1 MIRLGRFLQHPTR
14 PDPGKP
20 SFLSSFPLILLIRR
34 IARLSYRHAGS
45 RPVPPARG
53 DDVKPIPPERQILYD
68 LAIVLSIIAAGI
80 ITYIS
85 LSGGIYEVFPYFYLI
100 PIILI
105 AFARPRLSIY
115 GTVLVGWLYL
125 ALVFIIGL
133 PTVRLYM
140 LATVWFY
147 IFVSLGVLIS
157 TYSQVYHKEG
167 ERSCGA
173 YYNSQAGAFRFD
185 KESLNII
192 DANYKFASIL
202 HFECRDIVTRNLRD
216 FIPDSALLDEF
227 LRQVRD
233 KRRVRD
239 IEVGLAAYDGTVH
252 WALVSAADCDDASI
266 ICTVVDITENKQAQE
281 ALTAAN
287 KKLNLLN
294 NITRH
299 DILNQLTALIGFLE
313 ISRNE
318 ITDPNLLRFIEKEE
332 RAANAIKTQILFT
345 RDYQDVGVQSPRW
358 QDVAETVSLAIAT
371 LDLHRVA
378 VSIDLRQVQVFAD
391 PLLEKVFYNLVEN
404 SLRHGE
410 KVTRIS
416 LRAEET
422 TEGMDIVIEDDGS
435 GVPADAK
442 EKIFRR
448 EFFSNT
454 GFGLFLTREI
464 LAITGL
470 SISESGTPGSGARFV
485 IHAPKGMYRTVSSA
499 RSPPGETGPRK
510 ET

>member
-1 MIRLGRFLQHPTR
+1 MR
-14 PDPGKP
+14 PI
-20 SFLSSFPLILLIRR
+20 S
-34 IARLSYRHAGS
+34 HQQ
-45 RPVPPARG
+45 
-53 DDVKPIPPERQILYD
+53 QILYD
-68 LAIVLSIIAAGI
+68 ICIVASVLAAAA
-80 ITYIS
+80 ITWLS
-85 LSGGIYEVFPYFYLI
+85 LSWGVYEVFPYFYLL

-105 AFARPRLSIY
+105 AFARPRFSIY
-115 GTVLVGWLYL
+115 GTVLIGWMYL
-125 ALVFIIGL
+125 GLVFFIGL
-133 PTVRLYM
+133 PTARLYM

-147 IFVSLGVLIS
+147 VFVSLGVLIS
-157 TYSQVYHKEG
+157 TYSQAYHKEG

-185 KESLNII
+185 KKTLRII
-192 DANYKFASIL
+192 DANFKFASIL
-202 HFECRDIVTRNLRD
+202 HFECRDLMTRNLKD
-216 FIPDSALLDEF
+216 FLPDAAALGEF

-239 IEVGLAAYDGTVH
+239 IEVGLVAYDGTIH

-281 ALTAAN
+281 ALTQAN

-313 ISRNE
+313 ISRND
-318 ITDPNLLRFIEKEE
+318 TRDPELLQYILKEE
-332 RAANAIKTQILFT
+332 HAAHAIKSQILFT
-345 RDYQDVGVQSPRW
+345 RDYQDVGGQSPKW
-358 QDVAETVSLAIAT
+358 QNVAETVSLAIAT
-371 LDLHRVA
+371 IDLHKVQ
-378 VSIDLRQVQVFAD
+378 VKIDIRQVHVFAD

-410 KVTRIS
+410 HVTEIT
-416 LRAEET
+416 LRAAENAD
-422 TEGMDIVIEDDGS
+422 GMDLIVEDNGA
-435 GVPADAK
+435 GVPDEAK

-448 EFFSNT
+448 EYFKNT

-470 SISESGTPGSGARFV
+470 SITENGRPGAGARFV
-485 IHAPKGMYRTVSSA
+485 IHAPKGVYRIA
-499 RSPPGETGPRK
+499 GPVP
-510 ET
+510 

>member
-1 MIRLGRFLQHPTR
+1 MR
-14 PDPGKP
+14 PITPQ
-20 SFLSSFPLILLIRR
+20 RQR
-34 IARLSYRHAGS
+34 I
-45 RPVPPARG
+45 
-53 DDVKPIPPERQILYD
+53 YD
-68 LAIVLSIIAAGI
+68 LCIIASVLAAAA
-80 ITYIS
+80 ITWLS
-85 LSGGIYEVFPYFYLI
+85 LSWGVYEAFPYFYLL

-105 AFARPRLSIY
+105 AFARPRFSIY
-115 GTVLVGWLYL
+115 GTVLIGWMYL
-125 ALVFIIGL
+125 GLVFFIGL
-133 PTVRLYM
+133 PTARLYM

-147 IFVSLGVLIS
+147 VFVSLGVLIS
-157 TYSQVYHKEG
+157 TYSQAYHKEG

-185 KESLNII
+185 KKTLRII
-192 DANYKFASIL
+192 DANFKFASIL
-202 HFECRDIVTRNLRD
+202 HFECRDLMTRNLKD
-216 FIPDSALLDEF
+216 FLPDAAALGEF

-239 IEVGLAAYDGTVH
+239 IEVGLVAYDGTIH

-281 ALTAAN
+281 ALTQAN

-313 ISRNE
+313 ISRND
-318 ITDPNLLRFIEKEE
+318 TRDPELLQYILKEE
-332 RAANAIKTQILFT
+332 HAAHAIKSQILFT
-345 RDYQDVGVQSPRW
+345 RDYQDVGGQSPKW
-358 QDVAETVSLAIAT
+358 QNVAETVSLAIAT
-371 LDLHRVA
+371 IDLHKVQ
-378 VSIDLRQVQVFAD
+378 VKIDIRQVHVFAD

-410 KVTRIS
+410 RVTEIT
-416 LRAEET
+416 LRAAENAD
-422 TEGMDIVIEDDGS
+422 GMDLIVEDNGA
-435 GVPADAK
+435 GVPDEAK

-448 EFFSNT
+448 EYFKNT

-470 SISESGTPGSGARFV
+470 SITENGRPGAGARFV
-485 IHAPKGMYRTVSSA
+485 IHAPKGVYRIA
-499 RSPPGETGPRK
+499 GPVP
-510 ET
+510 

>member
-1 MIRLGRFLQHPTR
+1 MR
-14 PDPGKP
+14 PITPQ
-20 SFLSSFPLILLIRR
+20 
-34 IARLSYRHAGS
+34 
-45 RPVPPARG
+45 
-53 DDVKPIPPERQILYD
+53 RQTVYD
-68 LAIVLSIIAAGI
+68 ICIVASVLAAAA
-80 ITYIS
+80 ITYLS
-85 LSGGIYEVFPYFYLI
+85 LSWGVYEVFPYFYLL

-105 AFARPRLSIY
+105 AFARPRFSIY
-115 GTVLVGWLYL
+115 GTVLIGWMYL
-125 ALVFIIGL
+125 GLVYFIGL
-133 PTVRLYM
+133 PTARLYM

-147 IFVSLGVLIS
+147 VFVSLGVLIS

-185 KESLNII
+185 KKTLSIL

-202 HFECRDIVTRNLRD
+202 HFECRDLMTRNLKD
-216 FIPDSALLDEF
+216 FLPDATALGEF

-239 IEVGLAAYDGTVH
+239 IEVGLVAYDGTIH

-281 ALTAAN
+281 ALTQAN
-287 KKLNLLN
+287 RKLNLLN

-318 ITDPNLLRFIEKEE
+318 TRDPELLKYILKEE
-332 RAANAIKTQILFT
+332 NAAHAIKSQILFT
-345 RDYQDVGVQSPRW
+345 RDYQDVGGQSPKW
-358 QDVAETVSLAIAT
+358 QNVAETVSLAIAT
-371 LDLHRVA
+371 IDLHKVQ
-378 VSIDLRQVQVFAD
+378 VNIDLRQVHVFAD

-410 KVTRIS
+410 HVTEIS
-416 LRAEET
+416 IRAVENA
-422 TEGMDIVIEDDGS
+422 EGMDLIVEDNGS
-435 GVPADAK
+435 GVPEGAK
-442 EKIFRR
+442 DKIFRR
-448 EFFSNT
+448 EYFKNT

-470 SISESGTPGSGARFV
+470 TISENGIPGKGARFV
-485 IHAPKGMYRTVSSA
+485 IRAPKGTYRIA
-499 RSPPGETGPRK
+499 SPVL
-510 ET
+510 

>member
-1 MIRLGRFLQHPTR
+1 M
-14 PDPGKP
+14 
-20 SFLSSFPLILLIRR
+20 
-34 IARLSYRHAGS
+34 
-45 RPVPPARG
+45 
-53 DDVKPIPPERQILYD
+53 LYD
-68 LAIVLSIIAAGI
+68 IAIVLSVIAAGV
-80 ITYIS
+80 ITYVS
-85 LSGGIYEVFPYFYLI
+85 LSEGIYEVFPYFYLI

-105 AFARPRLSIY
+105 AFARPKLSIY
-115 GTVLVGWLYL
+115 GTVFVGWLYL

-133 PTVRLYM
+133 PSVQLYM

-167 ERSCGA
+167 VRSCGA

-185 KESLNII
+185 KETLKII

-202 HFECRDIVTRNLRD
+202 HFECRDIMTRNLRD
-216 FIPDSALLDEF
+216 FLPDEASLDEF

-239 IEVGLAAYDGTVH
+239 IEVGLVAYDGSIH

-299 DILNQLTALIGFLE
+299 DILNQLTTLIGFLE
-313 ISRNE
+313 ISRND
-318 ITDPNLLRFIEKEE
+318 TRDPDLLRYIAKEE
-332 RAANAIKTQILFT
+332 AAAHAIKSQILFT
-345 RDYQDVGVQSPRW
+345 RDYQDVGVHSPKW
-358 QDVAETVSLAIAT
+358 QNVAETVSLAIAT
-371 LDLHRVA
+371 IDLRGVE
-378 VSIDLRQVQVFAD
+378 VPLDLRQVQVFAD
-391 PLLEKVFYNLVEN
+391 PLLEKVFYNLIEN

-410 KVTRIS
+410 RVTKIC

-422 TEGMDIVIEDDGS
+422 ADGMDLVIEDNGI
-435 GVPADAK
+435 GVPAAAK

-448 EFFSNT
+448 EYFKNT

-470 SISESGTPGSGARFV
+470 SITENGIPGTGARFV
-485 IHAPKGMYRTVSSA
+485 IHAPKGMYRTGADTTAPAPETKPKKSA
-499 RSPPGETGPRK
+499 
-510 ET
+510 

>member
-1 MIRLGRFLQHPTR
+1 M
-14 PDPGKP
+14 
-20 SFLSSFPLILLIRR
+20 
-34 IARLSYRHAGS
+34 
-45 RPVPPARG
+45 RPVTP
-53 DDVKPIPPERQILYD
+53 KRQFVYD
-68 LAIVLSIIAAGI
+68 LAIIASVLTAAI
-80 ITYIS
+80 ITYVS
-85 LSGGIYEVFPYFYLI
+85 LSAGIYEVFPYFYLI

-105 AFARPRLSIY
+105 AFARPKLSIY
-115 GTVLVGWLYL
+115 GTVLVGWMYL

-133 PTVRLYM
+133 PTVQLYM

-185 KESLNII
+185 KETLTII

-202 HFECRDIVTRNLRD
+202 HYECKDILAKALPD
-216 FIPDSALLDEF
+216 FLPDAARLEEF
-227 LRQVRD
+227 LAQVRD

-239 IEVGLAAYDGTVH
+239 IEVGLLASDGTVR
-252 WALVSAADCDDASI
+252 WALVSAADCDDISI
-266 ICTVVDITENKQAQE
+266 ICTVVDITENKQSQE
-281 ALTAAN
+281 ALTQAN
-287 KKLNLLN
+287 RKLNLMN

-313 ISRNE
+313 ISRHD
-318 ITDPNLLRFIEKEE
+318 TRDPALLKYIHKEE
-332 RAANAIKTQILFT
+332 QAANAIRSQILFT
-345 RDYQDVGVQSPRW
+345 RDYQDVGVHSPKW

-371 LDLHRVA
+371 IDLHKVEIALDLKK
-378 VSIDLRQVQVFAD
+378 VQVFAD

-410 KVTRIS
+410 KVSRIS

-422 TEGMDIVIEDDGS
+422 ADGMDLVIEDNGT
-435 GVPADAK
+435 GVPDDAK

-448 EFFSNT
+448 EYFKNT

-464 LAITGL
+464 LGITGL
-470 SISESGTPGSGARFV
+470 TIEENGTFGSGARFR
-485 IHAPKGMYRTVSSA
+485 IHVPKGTFRIGSGSVL
-499 RSPPGETGPRK
+499 
-510 ET
+510 

>member
-1 MIRLGRFLQHPTR
+1 MR
-14 PDPGKP
+14 PITPQ
-20 SFLSSFPLILLIRR
+20 
-34 IARLSYRHAGS
+34 
-45 RPVPPARG
+45 
-53 DDVKPIPPERQILYD
+53 RQFLYD
-68 LAIVLSIIAAGI
+68 ICIIATIIAAAV
-80 ITYIS
+80 ITWLS
-85 LSGGIYEVFPYFYLI
+85 LSWGIYEVFPYLYLL

-105 AFARPRLSIY
+105 AFARPRWSIY
-115 GTVLVGWLYL
+115 GTVLIGWMYL
-125 ALVFIIGL
+125 ALVFFIGL
-133 PTVRLYM
+133 PTARLYM

-185 KESLNII
+185 KVSLKII

-202 HFECRDIVTRNLRD
+202 HFECRDVMTRSLAD
-216 FIPDSALLDEF
+216 FLPDAAALEEF

-239 IEVGLAAYDGTVH
+239 IEVGLVAYDGTIH

-313 ISRNE
+313 ISRHD
-318 ITDPNLLRFIEKEE
+318 TSDPDLLKYIAKEE
-332 RAANAIKTQILFT
+332 QAANAIKSQILFT
-345 RDYQDVGVQSPRW
+345 RDYQDVGGQSPKW
-358 QDVAETVSLAIAT
+358 QNVAETVSLAIAT
-371 LDLHRVA
+371 IDLHKVQISLDLQQ
-378 VSIDLRQVQVFAD
+378 IQVFAD

-410 KVTRIS
+410 KVTKIT

-422 TEGMDIVIEDDGS
+422 ADGMDLIIEDNGA

-448 EFFSNT
+448 EYFKNT

-470 SISESGTPGSGARFV
+470 SIRENGIQGMGARFV
-485 IHAPKGMYRTVSSA
+485 IHAPKSTYRTGSGIV
-499 RSPPGETGPRK
+499 RPPEPAYREPG
-510 ET
+510 

>member
-1 MIRLGRFLQHPTR
+1 MR
-14 PDPGKP
+14 PITPQ
-20 SFLSSFPLILLIRR
+20 
-34 IARLSYRHAGS
+34 
-45 RPVPPARG
+45 
-53 DDVKPIPPERQILYD
+53 RQFLYD
-68 LAIVLSIIAAGI
+68 LCIIASILAAAV
-80 ITYIS
+80 ITYLS
-85 LSGGIYEVFPYFYLI
+85 LSWGIYEVFPYFYLI

-105 AFARPRLSIY
+105 AFARPKMSIY
-115 GTVLVGWLYL
+115 GTVLIGWMYL
-125 ALVFIIGL
+125 ALVFFIGM
-133 PTVRLYM
+133 PTARLYM

-167 ERSCGA
+167 ERSCGT

-185 KESLNII
+185 KVTLKII

-202 HFECRDIVTRNLRD
+202 HNDCKDIMNKSLPE
-216 FIPDSALLDEF
+216 FLPDTSSLEEF

-239 IEVGLAAYDGTVH
+239 IEVGLLAGDGTIR
-252 WALVSAADCDDASI
+252 WTLVSAADCDDISI
-266 ICTVVDITENKQAQE
+266 ICTVVDITENKQSQE
-281 ALTAAN
+281 ALTQAN
-287 KKLNLLN
+287 RKLNLMN

-313 ISRNE
+313 ISRHD
-318 ITDPNLLRFIEKEE
+318 TKDPELLKYIHKEE
-332 RAANAIKTQILFT
+332 LAANAIRSQILFT
-345 RDYQDVGVQSPRW
+345 RDYQDVGVHSPKW

-371 LDLHRVA
+371 IDLHKVGI
-378 VSIDLRQVQVFAD
+378 SLDFRQVQVFAD

-404 SLRHGE
+404 SMRHGE
-410 KVTRIS
+410 KVTKIT

-422 TEGMDIVIEDDGS
+422 ADGMDLIVEDNGT
-435 GVPADAK
+435 GVPDDAK

-448 EFFSNT
+448 EYFKNT

-470 SISESGTPGSGARFV
+470 SIVENGTPGTGARFV
-485 IHAPKGMYRTVSSA
+485 IHVPKGSYRI
-499 RSPPGETGPRK
+499 GTGIVNV
-510 ET
+510 